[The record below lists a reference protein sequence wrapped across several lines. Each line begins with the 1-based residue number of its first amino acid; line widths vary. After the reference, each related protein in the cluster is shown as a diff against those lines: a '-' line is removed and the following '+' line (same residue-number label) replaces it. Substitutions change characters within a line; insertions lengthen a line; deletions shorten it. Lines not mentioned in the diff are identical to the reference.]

1 MLGLLSLEFD
11 GDNLQCIHKSEE
23 FFKNYLFEL
32 ICENKKYPGVSTIQL
47 MFNKGKPFF

>member
-23 FFKNYLFEL
+23 FFKSYLFEL
-32 ICENKKYPGVSTIQL
+32 ICENKKNFLEY
-47 MFNKGKPFF
+47 